1 MKFGQVNAC
10 FGQVMFYLLYIHVQ
24 HRTHNF
30 RNFRF
35 HGDYNSVY
43 GGQSGDAYLA
53 LTSGCSEY
61 IDFDKDLEA
70 DAEGSKRTKTRQ
82 LHQRLKNACQSDAML
97 ATEVPVSYALLATKI
112 AAIYSTLATEVAAA
126 VILC

>member
-1 MKFGQVNAC
+1 M
-10 FGQVMFYLLYIHVQ
+10 
-24 HRTHNF
+24 
-30 RNFRF
+30 
-35 HGDYNSVY
+35 Y

-97 ATEVPVSYALLATKI
+97 ATEVPVSYALLATKVI
-112 AAIYSTLATEVAAA
+112 ARASYSYSMLATAVTAIYSMLATDIASS
-126 VILC
+126 C